1 MKKIFILVVGQN
13 ASGKSTISREIES
26 KLKINKISVDN
37 VRDLLI
43 SRIRFYS
50 DTHYSY
56 PNRKIESANRVVY
69 AYREQIVKELL
80 SNKQSIILDGGG
92 IVRKRRKNYLFLA
105 KNINPKIIT
114 VIIETKIEEK
124 ELLKRLSKRDKK
136 GSHLKWVKFYK
147 NIRKRA
153 YEPVKN
159 TKADYV
165 LVYIQKNSKEIINIL
180 KKLT

>member
-1 MKKIFILVVGQN
+1 MKNIFILVIGQN

-26 KLKINKISVDN
+26 KLKINKISLDD

-43 SRIRFYS
+43 SKIRFYS

-56 PNRKIESANRVVY
+56 PNKKIDSVNKLVY
-69 AYREQIVKELL
+69 AFREQLVKELL
-80 SNKQSIILDGGG
+80 SNKQSIVVDGGG
-92 IVRKRRKNYLFLA
+92 IIRKIRKKHLSLA

-124 ELLKRLSKRDKK
+124 ELLKRLSKRDLKNEK
-136 GSHLKWVKFYK
+136 LKWVKFYK
-147 NIRKRA
+147 DIRKRA

-159 TKADYV
+159 TEADCV
-165 LVYIQKNSKEIINIL
+165 LEYNQKNSKEII
-180 KKLT
+180 KKLRKII